1 MSTNVDPQP
10 PNPILNDSEK
20 IQSKLD
26 SHVATKNSTHTI
38 NQNNANKN
46 ASGDTME
53 KFASKTP
60 ENDVLMVKSPENTK
74 VNDDDT
80 KLDRTLQLATTSV
93 IVNKR
98 ITTPVT
104 IELKPTYVSSNLNVA
119 RVHRNIF
126 IPMKIKDPTLKIFSN
141 EIVIDT
147 ELQFPDGNDYTNV
160 FTKLI
165 KCPRTSRVY
174 ISHKIES
181 AKSITELKYGNNK
194 EITNIF
200 DTLIANG
207 AYLTHNKFHLFLSF
221 IPLRT
226 QSPNEKTQ

>member
-104 IELKPTYVSSNLNVA
+104 IELRPTYGSLHIHENERPDPKNNLQRNSN
-119 RVHRNIF
+119 RHRIT
-126 IPMKIKDPTLKIFSN
+126 I
-141 EIVIDT
+141 
-147 ELQFPDGNDYTNV
+147 
-160 FTKLI
+160 
-165 KCPRTSRVY
+165 SRW
-174 ISHKIES
+174 
-181 AKSITELKYGNNK
+181 
-194 EITNIF
+194 
-200 DTLIANG
+200 
-207 AYLTHNKFHLFLSF
+207 
-221 IPLRT
+221 
-226 QSPNEKTQ
+226 